1 MKAIKI
7 ILSCIAFI
15 LLTIVTQVGGFALI
29 LSLLLY
35 NKINRISPSAFLRT
49 TLNALSFIILY
60 LIFTFI
66 IIPPIAKVF
75 GRVAMPIKET
85 NHVKPLTFLT
95 CLLNRHYVR
104 PELKQA
110 TFSIAEKL
118 HHNNPST
125 VVNYLDGNFPF
136 INNFPLLPHLSHN
149 DGKKLD
155 LAFYYIDNLTGLHTN
170 ESPSFIGY
178 GICEDPLPHEENKPA
193 FCKEKGYWQYSFLT
207 MVVSQKNKLRYK
219 FDEARTKELL
229 MHLISNEKIGKI
241 FLEPHLKTRMKL
253 QSNKIRFHGCQ
264 AVRHDDHIHIQ
275 LKN

>member
-1 MKAIKI
+1 MKALKI
-7 ILSCIAFI
+7 ALICIAFI
-15 LLTIVTQVGGFALI
+15 FLTIVTQIGGFVFL

-35 NKINRISPSAFLRT
+35 NKINHISPSSIVRT
-49 TLNALSFIILY
+49 SIKVLSFVILY
-60 LIFTFI
+60 LILTFI

-75 GRVAMPIKET
+75 GRVALPITET

-110 TFSIAEKL
+110 TFSIAKKL

-136 INNFPLLPHLSHN
+136 INKFPLFPHLSHN

-155 LAFYYIDNLTGLHTN
+155 LAFYYTDNLTGQQSN
-170 ESPSFIGY
+170 DCPSFIGY
-178 GICEDPLPHEENKPA
+178 GICEEPLPHEENKPA

-207 MVVSQKNKLRYK
+207 KVIPQKNKPRYK
-219 FDEARTKELL
+219 FDETRTKELL
-229 MHLISNEKIGKI
+229 SYLIENASIGKI
-241 FLEPHLKTRMKL
+241 FLEPHLKTRL
-253 QSNKIRFHGCQ
+253 QLSSPKIRFHGCQ

-275 LKN
+275 LEN